1 MMNTSALYAEGG
13 YFYNSES
20 LLMEWEAADKPWN
33 VTGWK
38 YLEISSGPTFC
49 QKGILHVIVAPCPS
63 PVNDCSY

>member
-1 MMNTSALYAEGG
+1 MMNTSALYSEGG

-38 YLEISSGPTFC
+38 
-49 QKGILHVIVAPCPS
+49 
-63 PVNDCSY
+63 